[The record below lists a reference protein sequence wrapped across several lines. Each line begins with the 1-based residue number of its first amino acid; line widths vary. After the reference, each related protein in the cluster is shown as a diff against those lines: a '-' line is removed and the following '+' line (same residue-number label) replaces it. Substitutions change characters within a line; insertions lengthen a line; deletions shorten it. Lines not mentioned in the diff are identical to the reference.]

1 MDISTNSNE
10 VALIVS
16 LAFFVAGVVKGV
28 IGIGLPTTAI
38 TIMTFFVSP
47 LMALGLNLIP
57 MTVTNIWQFSKADNP
72 RELIKNYK
80 YFAISLVVFILI
92 TSFYANQIGDNVV
105 RLIFAIAVLLFVSLQ
120 IFGFNFKM
128 NPKRDSLWQS
138 SLGTLGGIFGG
149 AASIWAVP
157 VTMYLLMK
165 NVKPKQFV
173 DVSGFLIM
181 IGCLPVSI
189 GYIAT
194 GVFQLNM
201 FIYGVL
207 GSVIGILGFQIG
219 EKLRNKV
226 NAKTFK
232 NLLLIFFS
240 ISAINMIIRSLL
252 EYNILN
258 N

>member
-1 MDISTNSNE
+1 MSVTYFI
-10 VALIVS
+10 
-16 LAFFVAGVVKGV
+16 AGIIKGI
-28 IGIGLPTTAI
+28 IGIGLPTTGMAI
-38 TIMTFFVSP
+38 LCFFVNP
-47 LMALGLNLIP
+47 ITALGLNLIP
-57 MTVTNIWQFSKADNP
+57 MTVANIWQLSKADNP
-72 RELIKNYK
+72 RELVKNYK
-80 YFAISLVVFILI
+80 YFATSLVVCILI
-92 TSFYANQIGDNVV
+92 TSFYANEIGDNVV

-120 IFGFNFKM
+120 IFGFTFKM
-128 NPKRDSLWQS
+128 NPKRDSLWQT

-173 DVSGFLIM
+173 DVSGFLIT
-181 IGCLPVSI
+181 IGCIPVSI

-194 GVFQLNM
+194 GVFQPNM
-201 FIYGVL
+201 FIYGAL
-207 GSVIGILGFQIG
+207 GSVVAVIGFQIG

-258 N
+258 